1 MRLYNILVVLTVA
14 MVFAGACTPGD
25 AALSTPAS
33 VNTGVLVDSPPYVC
47 KLVPDQAFRLVSGV
61 KGFLGEKTNG
71 NEANG
76 DCGIPG
82 AIPKALDVAWMRE
95 APEST
100 REYLDGV
107 MDDRRKV
114 FTRHGAATLPAEL
127 GEGLAVHL
135 AYAGVDEQPYQVV
148 ARFSC
153 SGKQRIITLYLAQVA
168 QGRDGIRD
176 MIELMRIAQKRYGQL
191 YACTPG
197 K

>member
-1 MRLYNILVVLTVA
+1 MVA
-14 MVFAGACTPGD
+14 LAVTTMFAGACTPGD
-25 AALSTPAS
+25 AALSTPAPG
-33 VNTGVLVDSPPYVC
+33 NTGVIVDSPPYLC
-47 KLVPDQAFRLVSGV
+47 KLVPDQAFRLVSGA
-61 KGFLGEKTNG
+61 KGSLSEKTNG
-71 NEANG
+71 NETNG
-76 DCGIPG
+76 DCGTPG
-82 AIPKALDVAWMRE
+82 AIPKSLDVAWMQE
-95 APEST
+95 APQST

-114 FTRHGAATLPAEL
+114 FTRHGAATLPADL

-153 SGKQRIITLYLAQVA
+153 GGKQRIITLYLAQIA
-168 QGRDGIRD
+168 KGRDGVRD